1 MGEKTKFNLIEKIKS
16 NKKIQY
22 FLIVILSLLMVFFVL
37 GKGIF
42 KNNQSKTIES
52 MSYVESLESRLEETL
67 SKVKGVGR
75 VSVVIN
81 VESGQ
86 ETVLAMKT
94 TTTENSTGK
103 HIETTPILVG
113 GKTVVIKELNPK
125 ITGVLIVF
133 EGAESIAVMNK
144 IQQATQSLLDINVN
158 KIEIL
163 SMK

>member
-1 MGEKTKFNLIEKIKS
+1 MAEKTKFNLLEKIKT

-22 FLIVILSLLMVFFVL
+22 VLVIVLSVLLVFFVL
-37 GKGIF
+37 GKGLF
-42 KNNQSKTIES
+42 NKNQENVVDNL
-52 MSYVESLESRLEETL
+52 SYVESLENRLEDAL
-67 SKVKGVGR
+67 SKVKGVGK

-94 TTTENSTGK
+94 TTTENSSGK
-103 HIETTPILVG
+103 HTETSPILVG
-113 GKTVVIKELNPK
+113 GKTVIVKELNPK
-125 ITGVLIVF
+125 ITGVLIVC

-144 IQQATQSLLDINVN
+144 IQQATVSLLDINVN